1 MKYLQRNLVASYVN
15 SNGVRV
21 FIPERIRYNGETY
34 VAPYRFSTF
43 RFSQY
48 GNVIYSRDSILDIN
62 IKFANSEITATEAF
76 TESSLN
82 TVMRYIVSNG
92 NPKRGTSRVQT
103 LTKSEYEALL

>member
-62 IKFANSEITATEAF
+62 IRFANCEITATEAF

-82 TVMRYIVSNG
+82 TVMRFILSDRNRSKSSGSVF
-92 NPKRGTSRVQT
+92 T
-103 LTKSEYEALL
+103 LSKSQYEALL